1 MYAEGCIVGKWAQ
14 CSNLHFDENV
24 RIGAVN
30 SEFGASAAA
39 AHICAGGAR
48 FI

>member
-14 CSNLHFDENV
+14 CSNVHFDENV
-24 RIGAVN
+24 GIGAIN

-39 AHICAGGAR
+39 VRICPGGAR